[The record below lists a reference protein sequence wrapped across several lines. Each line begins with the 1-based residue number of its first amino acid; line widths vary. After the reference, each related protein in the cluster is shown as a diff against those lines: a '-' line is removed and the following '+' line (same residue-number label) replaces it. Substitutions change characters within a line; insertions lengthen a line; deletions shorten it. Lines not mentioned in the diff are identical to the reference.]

1 MTLRPLTGKTH
12 QLRVACKSLGAPIL
26 GDARYADKT
35 EAERE
40 DRGYLHAA
48 AMRLAVPS
56 QMNACADGGG
66 ARRIV
71 EIVCRPS
78 VGAEWGTDAFQSAWE
93 EMGLEDSDVWFPES
107 PLLRSTRAELL
118 T

>member
-1 MTLRPLTGKTH
+1 MSQVSGGLR
-12 QLRVACKSLGAPIL
+12 
-26 GDARYADKT
+26 RYADIRHLLRKMFPL
-35 EAERE
+35 
-40 DRGYLHAA
+40 GGNHPLIGF
-48 AMRLAVPS
+48 
-56 QMNACADGGG
+56 ADGGG